1 MNLGEEHMN
10 LVKHKKIETVKN
22 NRTEMKNTIMEM
34 KNTSDGINIRLD
46 ETEGQTSDL
55 EDKLVE
61 NAQPE

>member
-1 MNLGEEHMN
+1 M
-10 LVKHKKIETVKN
+10 KN
-22 NRTEMKNTIMEM
+22 AITEMKITL
-34 KNTSDGINIRLD
+34 GVINIILD